1 MLKSVVAMRKD
12 DKKKKPIR
20 DLKLSKGKGAE
31 EPVRYDRF
39 VSQPEDFII
48 TTPPTPSP
56 SR

>member
-39 VSQPEDFII
+39 VFQPEDFII